1 MDESQAFFLLRH
13 LMFRRGLR
21 KQYLPDMVALQVKL
35 YQLSRLVRD
44 RLPELY
50 EHFDVHEVSPT
61 LYAAPWLLTIFA
73 SQFPLGF
80 VTRVFDLI
88 FLENIDVIFRVALA
102 LLTHHREKL
111 LKCDSF
117 EAIMD
122 YLKSK
127 LPAIDGCTL
136 DKIMKQVFTTD
147 VSKQLEEYKVEY
159 QVIQEEMISVQPQL
173 EALQRLE
180 VQNKVL
186 TEQNKALTAQLEI
199 ALSNVQRLE
208 KTRTL
213 QQANINKL
221 EMQNRTYEVTIATL
235 GSFINN
241 LMDQKLDVEIPGDVR
256 RIISQITIS
265 ERRRSSDIRN
275 TNLIKVLGG
284 LNNRTSPEKA
294 MVKSL
299 STGRITTTNT
309 ATPPIINERANS
321 LNTTGQQQQQ
331 QQKVSNF
338 FSSTHTNI
346 LQKQLS
352 QQSLLSSL
360 NNNNTKIDIKIQD
373 FESNSSP
380 ADSGVGTPSSPN
392 NNNNDVVHPL
402 SNCGDVNFTFNGTR
416 ELKTI
421 KAGAAAGGG
430 GKHHHSSMLSRNS
443 SPDITGHSN

>member
-50 EHFDVHEVSPT
+50 DHFDVHEVSPT
-61 LYAAPWLLTIFA
+61 LYAAPWLLTVFA

-88 FLENIDVIFRVALA
+88 FLENTDVIFRVALA
-102 LLTHHREKL
+102 LLTHHKEKL

-117 EAIMD
+117 EEIMD

-127 LPAIDGCTL
+127 LPAIDCYIL
-136 DKIMKQVFTTD
+136 DKIMKQVYTTD
-147 VSKQLEEYKVEY
+147 IHKQLEEYKVEY
-159 QVIQEEMISVQPQL
+159 QVIQEEMISVQPQM
-173 EALQRLE
+173 ETLQRLE
-180 VQNKVL
+180 VQNKTL
-186 TEQNKALTAQLEI
+186 SEQNKALTAQLEI

-213 QQANINKL
+213 QQSTINKL

-235 GSFINN
+235 GSFVNSLIE
-241 LMDQKLDVEIPGDVR
+241 QKVDVEIPGDVR

-265 ERRRSSDIRN
+265 ERRRSSDARNN
-275 TNLIKVLGG
+275 TNLIKMVGAL
-284 LNNRTSPEKA
+284 NRTTPERA

-299 STGRITTTNT
+299 STGRITTPATNE
-309 ATPPIINERANS
+309 NVLRSNS
-321 LNTTGQQQQQ
+321 LNTTIEQQQQQ
-331 QQKVSNF
+331 PQQKVSNF
-338 FSSTHTNI
+338 FSNTHTSI
-346 LQKQLS
+346 LKKQLS
-352 QQSLLSSL
+352 QQSLLL
-360 NNNNTKIDIKIQD
+360 NSNAKIDIKIQD
-373 FESNSSP
+373 CETSP
-380 ADSGVGTPSSPN
+380 THSIDSGVGTPSSPN
-392 NNNNDVVHPL
+392 KDVVVHPL
-402 SNCGDVNFTFNGTR
+402 SNCGDVNFTYNGTR

-421 KAGAAAGGG
+421 KSPKQQIA
-430 GKHHHSSMLSRNS
+430 RNS
-443 SPDITGHSN
+443 SPDISQQH

>member
-21 KQYLPDMVALQVKL
+21 KQYLPDMVGLQVKL

-50 EHFDVHEVSPT
+50 DHFDLHEVAPT

-88 FLENIDVIFRVALA
+88 FLENTDVIFRVALA
-102 LLTHHREKL
+102 LLTYHKDHL
-111 LKCDSF
+111 LKCNSF
-117 EAIMD
+117 EDIMD
-122 YLKSK
+122 YLKAK
-127 LPAIDGCTL
+127 VPTIDRTTL

-159 QVIQEEMISVQPQL
+159 QVIQEEMISVQPQM
-173 EALQRLE
+173 EALQKLQ
-180 VQNKVL
+180 VQNKTL
-186 TEQNKALTAQLEI
+186 MEQNKALMAQLEL

-213 QQANINKL
+213 QQASINKL
-221 EMQNRTYEVTIATL
+221 EMQNRAFEVTIATL
-235 GSFINN
+235 GAFVNN
-241 LMDQKLDVEIPGDVR
+241 LIEQKVDVEIPGDVR

-265 ERRRSSDIRN
+265 ERRRSDPKN
-275 TNLIKVLGG
+275 NLIKVFGRG
-284 LNNRTSPEKA
+284 SPEKS
-294 MVKSL
+294 MIKSL
-299 STGRITTTNT
+299 STGKI
-309 ATPPIINERANS
+309 TPPNAPTNDNMLRSNS
-321 LNTTGQQQQQ
+321 LNTRSQQQ

-338 FSSTHTNI
+338 FSNTHSNI

-352 QQSLLSSL
+352 QQNLMFNS
-360 NNNNTKIDIKIQD
+360 NAKIDIKIQD
-373 FESNSSP
+373 FERTGGGGGEGEEEKISP
-380 ADSGVGTPSSPN
+380 SHSVDSGLGTPSSPKEN
-392 NNNNDVVHPL
+392 VHPL

-421 KAGAAAGGG
+421 KSLRHMA
-430 GKHHHSSMLSRNS
+430 RNS
-443 SPDITGHSN
+443 SPDIMGQN